1 MQIVRYTWVFV
12 AKDKSNHPVADSPRR
27 ELEQLYQVKRMIG
40 GIGNMLFSIYS
51 QTKNGYHP
59 RGSLVNL
66 WGQVIT
72 VRGQILVSRIGDATF
87 LAYCVLCVS
96 AFLRFC
102 VVCVVGA
109 MCGCWC
115 VCVLVLVFLTLTSGR
130 GACAHGDV
138 LTVHTGFST
147 CHTTPHAHT
156 ATTTTY
162 TTQHE
167 TGTERDR
174 EGQRETDRD
183 RERRQREE
191 RRQRKRV
198 KKKRREETRQEGKR
212 R

>member
-1 MQIVRYTWVFV
+1 
-12 AKDKSNHPVADSPRR
+12 
-27 ELEQLYQVKRMIG
+27 
-40 GIGNMLFSIYS
+40 MLFSIYS

-72 VRGQILVSRIGDATF
+72 VRGQTLVSRIGDATF

-96 AFLRFC
+96 ALS

-115 VCVLVLVFLTLTSGR
+115 VCVCVLVLVLVCHADLRAWCPCTRGR
-130 GACAHGDV
+130 FECTHG
-138 LTVHTGFST
+138 GFQRA
-147 CHTTPHAHT
+147 TPHT

-167 TGTERDR
+167 TGTER
-174 EGQRETDRD
+174 ETERETERD
-183 RERRQREE
+183 RERQTETEKEDKTKEKRQDKKAREDE
-191 RRQRKRV
+191 RGKDRKDEREDQGI
-198 KKKRREETRQEGKR
+198 KRK
-212 R
+212 